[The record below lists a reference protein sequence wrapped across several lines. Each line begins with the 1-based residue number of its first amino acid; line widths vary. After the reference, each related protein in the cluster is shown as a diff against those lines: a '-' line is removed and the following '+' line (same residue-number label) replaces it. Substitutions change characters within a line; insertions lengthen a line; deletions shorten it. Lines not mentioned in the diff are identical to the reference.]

1 MGLTDHFSVREL
13 SYSDKAIEL
22 GIDNMPP
29 NSLMPNLFVLAVGL
43 EQVRKVAE
51 GHPIHINCA
60 YRCQQ
65 VNEAV
70 GGAKDSAHLGGFAA
84 DITCSFYGTPLEL
97 CHAIMASGIRFD
109 QLIYEGT
116 WVHISFAPAMR
127 QEVLTAHPIPNS
139 KKKTYT
145 RGLP

>member
-1 MGLTDHFSVREL
+1 MGLTDHFSIKEL
-13 SYSDKAIEL
+13 SNSDKAIEL
-22 GIDNMPP
+22 GVDNTPP
-29 NSLMPNLFVLAVGL
+29 DSIMPNLFILAVGL
-43 EQVRKVAE
+43 EQARKAAE

-60 YRCQQ
+60 YRCPA
-65 VNEAV
+65 VNDAV
-70 GGAKDSAHLGGFAA
+70 GGAKDSAHLDGFAA
-84 DITCSFYGTPLEL
+84 DITCSFYGSPLQL
-97 CHAIMASGIRFD
+97 CYGIMAAEIRFD
-109 QLIYEGT
+109 QLIYEWN